1 MGGKAGSTTCRPG
14 SVEPPGVRDLQA
26 VVGADF
32 EAGRLGLDTLKLWMM
47 HIYWEHLEPAGDW
60 SSLLL
65 I

>member
-1 MGGKAGSTTCRPG
+1 MGGKAGSTTCGPG
-14 SVEPPGVRDLQA
+14 SVEPPGARDLQA

-47 HIYWEHLEPAGDW
+47 HICWEHLEPAGDW